1 MAIETASMLA
11 YTWDLY
17 EEGLDQPLENIADV
31 AGCNEIAL
39 AVSYHISTYFLP
51 HNPKRKLYYG
61 EHGAEYFHPDLRL
74 YEHTK
79 IRPRVSEVVTGP
91 DFLPDI
97 VKAIK
102 DKGLRFT
109 AWVVYFY
116 NHYYAR
122 EYPECARLDAL
133 GNRYL
138 SQLCPSNPD
147 ARAYALAL
155 TEDVASHYE
164 PQGLL
169 IESLCYLPFEYG
181 FLNPKVLMEITPR
194 CQFLMGICFCPHCRA
209 AAQAAGL
216 DADGF
221 AKRVSVFL
229 EQELAHN
236 PSDADRAP
244 VSDGW
249 LCEAFDGE
257 LARYLA
263 AREEVAHS
271 LFQAVVE
278 KARSLGVEEIS
289 TSLGRSPYIS
299 GLNREKVLP
308 LVDTFGAGLQAG
320 SPAEMRS
327 QIAAAREGLPAD
339 KRLSVAVAP
348 ATAASQEEIYTRI
361 KAAKEGGADGV
372 GFYNYGLLREEY
384 FRWIGAARE
393 LWTR

>member
-17 EEGLDQPLENIADV
+17 EEGLEQPLENIADV

-61 EHGAEYFHPDLRL
+61 EHGAEYFYPDLRL
-74 YEHTK
+74 YENTK
-79 IRPRVSEVVTGP
+79 IHPRVSDVVTGP
-91 DFLPDI
+91 EFLPDI
-97 VKAIK
+97 VRAIK

-116 NHYYAR
+116 NHHLAR
-122 EYPECARLDAL
+122 KYPECARMDAL

-138 SQLCPSNPD
+138 AQLCPANPD
-147 ARAYALAL
+147 VRAYALAL
-155 TEDVASHYE
+155 TEDVVSNYE

-169 IESLCYLPFEYG
+169 IESLSYLPFEYG

-194 CQFLMGICFCPHCRA
+194 CQFLMGICLCAHCRA

-221 AKRVSVFL
+221 ANQVAAFL
-229 EQELAHN
+229 EQELVRN
-236 PSDADRAP
+236 PTDADRAP
-244 VSDGW
+244 VSDEW
-249 LCEAFDGE
+249 LSEAFDGE
-257 LARYLA
+257 LALYLA
-263 AREEVAHS
+263 ARGEVAQS

-278 KARSLGVEEIS
+278 KARSFGVEEVH
-289 TSLGRSPYIS
+289 TSLGRSSHVS
-299 GLNREKVLP
+299 GLNQERVLP
-308 LVDTFGAGLQAG
+308 LIDSIGAGLQAG
-320 SPAEMRS
+320 SADEMRS
-327 QIAAAREGLPAD
+327 QVAAAREALPPD
-339 KRLSVAVAP
+339 KRLSVGVAP
-348 ATAASQEEIYTRI
+348 ATAASHEEIYARI
-361 KAAKEGGADGV
+361 KAASEGGADGV
-372 GFYNYGLLREEY
+372 SFYNYGLLREEY

-393 LWTR
+393 LWTK